1 MRKTIFRFAL
11 ISIAVLLAAVALA
24 AALVRCPS
32 SSSRS
37 LYVSDLHEPILIACS
52 CGVTLARRVSLG
64 GNYS

>member
-52 CGVTLARRVSLG
+52 YGITFARRVSLV